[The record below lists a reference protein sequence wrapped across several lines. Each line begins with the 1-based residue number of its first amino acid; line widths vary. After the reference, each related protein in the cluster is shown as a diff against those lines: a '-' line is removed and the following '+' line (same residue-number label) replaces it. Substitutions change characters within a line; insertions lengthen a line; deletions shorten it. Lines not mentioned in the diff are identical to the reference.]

1 MILSRQ
7 SHSFAKSMNFTNY
20 KLFWMAI
27 LSLSFFSSCTD
38 TPNEQEAEE
47 PFVSS
52 VSIVTTTT
60 QITDLVKQLTGGH
73 CKVHPM
79 MGPGVDPHLYKPTA
93 RDVMSLSTADLIVFH
108 GLQLEGKLGTAFETA
123 GLSRDKIFSI
133 SSVIEPSA
141 LLFAEEEEG
150 KFPDPHIWFDPT
162 IWTTCLHGL
171 AARLSSLLPEQK
183 VLISEKVDQL
193 TREFQAVHEWG
204 AESIQRIPPS
214 KRILITSH
222 DAFQYFGRS
231 FGVEVIALQ
240 GISTATEAGLADRSN
255 LVDYLKESKVPCIF
269 VESSVNPKAL
279 QQIGR
284 EAKVALGRAL
294 FSDALGA
301 EDAFVF
307 AADGKK
313 HSLASWS
320 GMMIYNIQS
329 IVEGLV
335 PSEQ

>member
-1 MILSRQ
+1 MILIRQ
-7 SHSFAKSMNFTNY
+7 SYSFAKSMNFLNY
-20 KLFWMAI
+20 KLFWIAS
-27 LSLSFFSSCTD
+27 LSTSFFSSCTD
-38 TPNEQEAEE
+38 IPNGKQEDE
-47 PFVSS
+47 PSGS
-52 VSIVTTTT
+52 TINIVTTTT

-73 CKVHPM
+73 CKVLPM

-123 GLSRDKIFSI
+123 GLSKDKIFSI
-133 SSVIEPSA
+133 SSVIDPSV
-141 LLFAEEEEG
+141 LLFADEEEG
-150 KFPDPHIWFDPT
+150 KFPDPHIWFDPE
-162 IWTTCLHGL
+162 IWTTCLQAL
-171 AARLSSLLPEQK
+171 AVKLSSFLPEQE
-183 VLISEKVDQL
+183 VFISEKADQL
-193 TREFQAVHEWG
+193 TKDFQKVQEWG
-204 AESIQRIPPS
+204 VESIKKIPPTQ
-214 KRILITSH
+214 RILITSH

-240 GISTATEAGLADRSN
+240 GISTAAEAGLADRSN
-255 LVDYLKESKVPCIF
+255 LVDYLKDSNIPCIF

-284 EAKVALGRAL
+284 EAEVALGKPL

-301 EDAFVF
+301 EDTFIF
-307 AADGKK
+307 AADGQK

-329 IVEGLV
+329 IVEGLA
-335 PSEQ
+335 PNGQ

>member
-1 MILSRQ
+1 MILIRQ
-7 SHSFAKSMNFTNY
+7 SYFFAKSMNFLKY
-20 KLFWMAI
+20 KFYWIAI
-27 LSLSFFSSCTD
+27 LGMSLFTSCTD
-38 TPNEQEAEE
+38 IPNEQEAEE
-47 PFVSS
+47 PSGSAVT
-52 VSIVTTTT
+52 IVTTTT

-73 CKVHPM
+73 CKVLPM

-123 GLSRDKIFSI
+123 GLSKDKIFSI
-133 SSVIEPSA
+133 SSVIDPSV
-141 LLFAEEEEG
+141 LLFADEEEG
-150 KFPDPHIWFDPT
+150 KFPDPHIWFDPE
-162 IWTTCLHGL
+162 IWTTCLQAL
-171 AARLSSLLPEQK
+171 AVKLSSFLPEQE
-183 VLISEKVDQL
+183 VFISEKADQL
-193 TREFQAVHEWG
+193 TKDFQKVQEWG
-204 AESIQRIPPS
+204 AESIKKIPPTQ
-214 KRILITSH
+214 RILITSH

-240 GISTATEAGLADRSN
+240 GISTAAEAGLADRSN
-255 LVDYLKESKVPCIF
+255 LVDYLKDSNIPCIF

-284 EAKVALGRAL
+284 EAEVALGKPL

-313 HSLASWS
+313 HSLASWT

-329 IVEGLV
+329 IIEGLA
-335 PSEQ
+335 PNGQ

>member
-1 MILSRQ
+1 MVLSRQ
-7 SHSFAKSMNFTNY
+7 SYFLAKSMNFLNY
-20 KLFWMAI
+20 KSYWIAI
-27 LSLSFFSSCTD
+27 LSSSFFLSCTD
-38 TPNEQEAEE
+38 IPNEKEAEK
-47 PFVSS
+47 PSGS
-52 VSIVTTTT
+52 NITIVTTTT

-73 CKVHPM
+73 CKVLPM

-123 GLSRDKIFSI
+123 GLSKDKIFSI
-133 SSVIEPSA
+133 SSVIDPSV
-141 LLFAEEEEG
+141 LLFADEEEG
-150 KFPDPHIWFDPT
+150 KFPDPHIWFDPE
-162 IWTTCLHGL
+162 IWTTCLQAL
-171 AARLSSLLPEQK
+171 AVKLSSFLPEQE
-183 VLISEKVDQL
+183 VFISEKADQL
-193 TREFQAVHEWG
+193 TKDFQKVQEWG
-204 AESIQRIPPS
+204 AESIKKIPPTQ
-214 KRILITSH
+214 RILITSH

-240 GISTATEAGLADRSN
+240 GISTAAEAGLADRSN
-255 LVDYLKESKVPCIF
+255 LVDYLKDSNIPCIF

-284 EAKVALGRAL
+284 EAEVALGKPL

-301 EDAFVF
+301 EDTFIF
-307 AADGKK
+307 AADGQK

-329 IVEGLV
+329 IVEGLA
-335 PSEQ
+335 PNGQ

>member
-7 SHSFAKSMNFTNY
+7 SYSFAKSMNFTNY
-20 KLFWMAI
+20 KLSWMAL
-27 LSLSFFSSCTD
+27 LSLFFFSSCTD
-38 TPNEQEAEE
+38 TMNEQEAEE
-47 PFVSS
+47 PFVPS

-73 CKVHPM
+73 CKVYPM

-108 GLQLEGKLGTAFETA
+108 GLQLEGKLGTAFDTA
-123 GLSRDKIFSI
+123 GLSKDKIFSV

-141 LLFAEEEEG
+141 LLFAEEDEG

-183 VLISEKVDQL
+183 VFISQKVDQL
-193 TREFQAVHEWG
+193 TREFKEVHQWG
-204 AESIQRIPPS
+204 AESIQRIPPAR
-214 KRILITSH
+214 RILITSH

-279 QQIGR
+279 QQIGK
-284 EAKVALGRAL
+284 EANVELGRAL